1 MGHAHEAEAMPPL
14 FQEHTPVNCYVVE
27 GRAIHVKRDD
37 LYGRPPAP
45 PLAKLRGLRVVL
57 SRLYDDGVRL
67 TGCWDTRVS
76 KLGQGLAAC
85 CAEFPGM
92 RCIVSYPVKKG
103 EPQPD
108 AVRAAAELGA
118 EVYPVPGAR
127 ITICLAQA
135 RRYVHGR
142 GGFMLPFG
150 LECAEA
156 VEGVRRESAT
166 VPAELLRGGTLVVC
180 CGSGVT
186 LAGLLLGL
194 RVLPRRIVGVSS
206 GRSPANIRACLK
218 RYLQSLPEGLE
229 LRAADVPYSVALSS
243 PCPFPAHP
251 HYDLKAWKFLL
262 DNLREFPEP
271 ILFWNIGA

>member
-1 MGHAHEAEAMPPL
+1 MRL
-14 FQEHTPVNCYVVE
+14 
-27 GRAIHVKRDD
+27 
-37 LYGRPPAP
+37 L
-45 PLAKLRGLRVVL
+45 L
-57 SRLYDDGVRL
+57 SRLYGEGVRL

-92 RCIVSYPVKKG
+92 RCVVSYPVKKG
-103 EPQPD
+103 EPQPE
-108 AVRAAAELGA
+108 AIRAAAGLGA
-118 EVYPVPGAR
+118 EVYPVPGSR
-127 ITICLAQA
+127 ITICFAAA
-135 RRYVHGR
+135 RRYVQGR

-156 VEGVRRESAT
+156 VEGVRREAASIP
-166 VPAELLRGGTLVVC
+166 VELVRGGTLVVC

-186 LAGLLLGL
+186 LAGLLSGL
-194 RVLPRRIVGVSS
+194 PVLPRRIVGVSS
-206 GRSPANIRACLK
+206 GRSPAKIRACLG
-218 RYLQSLPEGLE
+218 RYVASLPGGLE
-229 LRAADVPYSVALSS
+229 LRPAAVPYAVAVTH

-262 DNLREFPEP
+262 DNLREFTRP